1 MTSKRVTKR
10 PASSSAKAVQAQEKP
25 SRGRP
30 RATDIED
37 RVFDSVMSI
46 YSKGGWAVFTFEALA
61 RDAGVGKSSLYRRW
75 SDREQLL
82 RDALQARWLP
92 VHNIDSGT
100 LKGDLRELA
109 QMIFNNR
116 TGDLANLEN
125 WFRVD
130 ALEYPEVRKATAP
143 FFEATILEARK
154 IVRRAIKRG
163 EVAASVNPGLL
174 MDLVVG
180 GVNNHVLTT
189 PPNMRKMMIEK
200 SSDFLDNLIEAVLHG
215 TSSGNERD

>member
-1 MTSKRVTKR
+1 MTSKRETKV
-10 PASSSAKAVQAQEKP
+10 PNSSPSKNEATQEKP
-25 SRGRP
+25 ARGRP
-30 RATDIED
+30 RAADIED
-37 RVFDSVMSI
+37 RVFDSAMSI
-46 YSKGGWAVFTFEALA
+46 YSRGGWAVFSFEAIA
-61 RDAGVGKSSLYRRW
+61 RESGVGKSSLYRRW
-75 SDREQLL
+75 SNREQLL
-82 RDALQARWLP
+82 QDALQARWLP

-130 ALEYPEVRKATAP
+130 ALQYPEVREATAP
-143 FFEATILEARK
+143 FFGATILEARK

-163 EVAASVNPGLL
+163 EVSADMNPGLL

-189 PPNMRKMMIEK
+189 PPNMRSKMIKK
-200 SSDFLDNLIEAVLHG
+200 SSDFLDSLIDAVLYG
-215 TSSGNERD
+215 SVGDGRED